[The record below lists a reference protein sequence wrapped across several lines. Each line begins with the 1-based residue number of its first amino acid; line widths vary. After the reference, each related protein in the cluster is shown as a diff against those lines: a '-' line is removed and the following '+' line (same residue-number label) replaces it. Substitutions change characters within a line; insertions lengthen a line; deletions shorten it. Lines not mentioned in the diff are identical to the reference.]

1 MRYLNIV
8 LQGTIS
14 EQYQDPWQASTAPS
28 SKPPT
33 RSFNRSSASS
43 HEPRLIS
50 TLSRLKEIPT
60 RVEAATSIHNARN
73 NMNLTP
79 HVKGQYQICAFCDSK
94 LTQNCIRLHWILS
107 IPILLIVPSPRGL
120 FNVLPKAI
128 INLLYSAPLSRFFR
142 YKYHPRNPPE
152 DLFFLIIRFITNPTS
167 LQQSFRFF
175 KPPNLSQWPPS
186 RTPLLSRVCIFKTS
200 ILHIHSLD
208 MILTSSSSTAG
219 PGGGCVV
226 M

>member
-152 DLFFLIIRFITNPTS
+152 DLFF
-167 LQQSFRFF
+167 
-175 KPPNLSQWPPS
+175 
-186 RTPLLSRVCIFKTS
+186 
-200 ILHIHSLD
+200 
-208 MILTSSSSTAG
+208 SSSASLPIQHLYNNLFAFSNLQIYRNG
-219 PGGGCVV
+219 PRPELRCCQGYASSKHPFYIFIHLT
-226 M
+226 